1 MAALQWAGVSMSIC
15 QTPWRTRRVFLLACR
30 YASIGLIVPLWVAA
44 TNGADATDGMLS
56 EDLPTYALVIC
67 LALIVWL
74 NVLVI
79 HLQLHSNSKKVV
91 AERSAAGV
99 TTADASVAARE
110 TAAQHVGNNARSVP
124 LEVADEPFTCS

>member
-1 MAALQWAGVSMSIC
+1 MYV
-15 QTPWRTRRVFLLACR
+15 LACR
-30 YASIGLIVPLWVAA
+30 SSYRDASY
-44 TNGADATDGMLS
+44 
-56 EDLPTYALVIC
+56 E
-67 LALIVWL
+67 
-74 NVLVI
+74 
-79 HLQLHSNSKKVV
+79 SKKVV